1 MSEKITVKEFEEFIE
16 TLQDFSLGII
26 QFTTENTLKPLPAY
40 QDLTNKET
48 MGIEY
53 RNAQALYELYA
64 SQEKRVLASFA
75 YLNVFSLQETSWS
88 KEDTLKKADKLLRDL
103 RSLLN
108 SEMLAIR
115 ERLRYYQNTQYLV
128 SNFNYGDY

>member
-1 MSEKITVKEFEEFIE
+1 MLNVRLAQK
-16 TLQDFSLGII
+16 
-26 QFTTENTLKPLPAY
+26 Y
-40 QDLTNKET
+40 
-48 MGIEY
+48 
-53 RNAQALYELYA
+53 AQALYELYA

>member
-26 QFTTENTLKPLPAY
+26 QFATENTLKPLPAY

-88 KEDTLKKADKLLRDL
+88 KEDTLKKADK
-103 RSLLN
+103 SLLN